1 MEERMQSWLDCGQ
14 PVLSAF
20 NINKSSQQEQMFFK
34 TTPILTSRKAKRFF
48 TAAKSFFGS
57 FAAAFSNLKKDD
69 HLSEQMLQNLAD
81 LSSDHTR

>member
-1 MEERMQSWLDCGQ
+1 MQSWLDCGQ

-20 NINKSSQQEQMFFK
+20 NINKSSQQEQMFLK

-69 HLSEQMLQNLAD
+69 HLSEQMLHNLAD